1 MTARTAG
8 SGTVVAVDLG
18 ASSGRV
24 ITGRLGPGT
33 LALEEVHRFSNDPVE
48 LPNGLHWDILGIFHE
63 VVEGLRRA
71 ARVAPE
77 LKSVGVDS
85 WGCDYGLLDADGRLL
100 GNPYAYRDRRTGRGV
115 DAVHAVVSP
124 ERLYSR
130 TGLQFLPFNTIYQ
143 LAAAHGTP
151 ELDAS
156 ETILL
161 IPDLIGYWL
170 SGARVAE
177 VTNASTTGLF
187 DIDRQAWAV
196 DLVGE
201 LGLPVAALPTL
212 TPAGHRIGVLRSE
225 LAMAAG
231 LPHDVEL
238 TLVGS
243 HDTASAVVGVPAEDH
258 EFAYISCGTWAL
270 VGVELEHP
278 IRSEESRAAN
288 FTNEA
293 GVDGRVRYLRNVTGL
308 WLLDESLRA
317 WERSGAPSDLTELLH
332 AAAALPP
339 GGPLIDPNDPEFLP
353 PGDMPARIAD
363 ACRRVGQ
370 PVAASRPALVRCIL
384 DSLASTFG
392 QTVREAS
399 RLSGRSVRRVHV
411 VGGGSRNTL
420 LCQLTADACELPV
433 VAGPVEATAIGNVL
447 VQSRALGLVDG
458 DLSALRALVRAT
470 HSLRTYEPHAQMAAR
485 T

>member
-1 MTARTAG
+1 MSALTAG
-8 SGTVVAVDLG
+8 SGAVAAVDLG
-18 ASSGRV
+18 ASSGRI
-24 ITGRLGPGT
+24 ITGRVGPRT
-33 LALEEVHRFSNDPVE
+33 LSLEEVHRFANTPVE
-48 LPNGLHWDILGIFHE
+48 LPDGLHWDILGIFRE
-63 VVEGLRRA
+63 VIEGLRRA
-71 ARVAPE
+71 GRVAPE

-85 WGCDYGLLDADGRLL
+85 WAIDYGLLDGDGRLL
-100 GNPYAYRDRRTGRGV
+100 GNPYTYRDGRTAGGV
-115 DAVHAVVSP
+115 EDVHGVVTT
-124 ERLYSR
+124 ERLYAR

-143 LAAAHGTP
+143 LAAARGTP
-151 ELDAS
+151 ELDAAR
-156 ETILL
+156 TILL

-187 DIDRQAWAV
+187 DLDRQAWAV
-196 DLVGE
+196 DLVDE
-201 LGLPVAALPTL
+201 LGLPSAALPPL
-212 TPAGHRIGVLRSE
+212 TPAGDRIGPLRSRVTE
-225 LAMAAG
+225 AAG
-231 LPHDVEL
+231 LPDDVEL

-243 HDTASAVVGVPAEDH
+243 HDTASAVVGVPAEDD
-258 EFAYISCGTWAL
+258 EYAYISCGTWAL
-270 VGVELEHP
+270 VGVELERP
-278 IRSEESRAAN
+278 IRSDESRAAN

-317 WERSGAPSDLTELLH
+317 WERSSAPSDLTELLH

-339 GGPLIDPNDPEFLP
+339 GGPLIDPNDLAFLP

-370 PVAASRPALVRCIL
+370 PVPASRPALVRCIL
-384 DSLASTFG
+384 ESLASTFG
-392 QTVREAS
+392 HTVREAS
-399 RLSGRSVRRVHV
+399 RLSGVSVRRVHV

-447 VQSRALGLVDG
+447 VQGRAHGLVDG
-458 DLSALRALVRAT
+458 DLSSLRALVRAT
-470 HSLRTYEPHAQMAAR
+470 HPLRTYEPHDQLAAR

>member
-1 MTARTAG
+1 MNARAAG
-8 SGTVVAVDLG
+8 SGTVAAVDLG

-48 LPNGLHWDILGIFHE
+48 LPDGLHWDILGIFRE
-63 VVEGLRRA
+63 VIEGLRRA
-71 ARVAPE
+71 GRTAPE
-77 LKSVGVDS
+77 LMSVGIDS
-85 WGCDYGLLDADGRLL
+85 WAIDYGLLDADGRLL
-100 GNPYAYRDRRTGRGV
+100 GNPYTYRDGRSARGV
-115 DAVHAVVSP
+115 EEVHALVSP
-124 ERLYSR
+124 ERLYAR

-143 LAAAHGTP
+143 LAAARGTA
-151 ELDAS
+151 ELDAAR
-156 ETILL
+156 TILL

-170 SGARVAE
+170 SGQRVAE

-187 DIDRQAWAV
+187 EIDRQSWAD
-196 DLVGE
+196 DLVDE
-201 LGLPVAALPTL
+201 LELPRAALPPL
-212 TPAGHRIGVLRSE
+212 APAGDRIGPLQSRVTE
-225 LAMAAG
+225 AAG

-243 HDTASAVVGVPAEDH
+243 HDTASAVVGVPAEDDKY
-258 EFAYISCGTWAL
+258 AYISCGTWAL

-278 IRSEESRAAN
+278 VRSDESRSAN

-308 WLLDESLRA
+308 WLLDESFRA
-317 WERSGAPSDLTELLH
+317 WERSGVPSDLTELLH

-339 GGPLIDPNDPEFLP
+339 GGVVIDPNDPTFLP
-353 PGDMPARIAD
+353 PGDMPARIVD
-363 ACRRVGQ
+363 ACRRAGQ
-370 PVAASRPALVRCIL
+370 PVPASRAALVRCIL
-384 DSLASTFG
+384 ESLASTFG

-399 RLSGRSVRRVHV
+399 RLSGRSVRRVHI

-447 VQSRALGLVDG
+447 VQGRALGLVDG
-458 DLSALRALVRAT
+458 DLSTMRALVRTT
-470 HSLRTYEPHAQMAAR
+470 HPLRTYEPHAQLAMRA
-485 T
+485 

>member
-1 MTARTAG
+1 MSARTAG
-8 SGTVVAVDLG
+8 SGTVAAVDLG

-24 ITGRLGPGT
+24 ITARVGPGT
-33 LALEEVHRFSNDPVE
+33 LSLEEVHRFSNTPVE
-48 LPNGLHWDILGIFHE
+48 LPDGLHWDILGIFRE
-63 VVEGLRRA
+63 VIEGLRRA
-71 ARVAPE
+71 GRTAPE
-77 LKSVGVDS
+77 LMSVGIDS
-85 WGCDYGLLDADGRLL
+85 WAIDYGLLDADGRLL
-100 GNPYAYRDRRTGRGV
+100 GNPYTYRDGRSARGV
-115 DAVHAVVSP
+115 EEVHALVSP
-124 ERLYSR
+124 ERLYAR

-143 LAAAHGTP
+143 LAAARGTA
-151 ELDAS
+151 ELDAAR
-156 ETILL
+156 TILL

-170 SGARVAE
+170 SGQRVAE

-187 DIDRQAWAV
+187 DIDRQSWAD
-196 DLVGE
+196 DLVDE
-201 LGLPVAALPTL
+201 LELPRAALPPL
-212 TPAGHRIGVLRSE
+212 APAGDRIGPLQSRVTE
-225 LAMAAG
+225 AAG

-243 HDTASAVVGVPAEDH
+243 HDTASAVVGVPAEDDKY
-258 EFAYISCGTWAL
+258 AYISCGTWAL

-278 IRSEESRAAN
+278 VRSDESRSAN

-308 WLLDESLRA
+308 WLLDESFRA
-317 WERSGAPSDLTELLH
+317 WERSGVPSDLTELLH

-339 GGPLIDPNDPEFLP
+339 GGAVIDPNDPTFLP
-353 PGDMPARIAD
+353 PGDMPARIVD
-363 ACRRVGQ
+363 ACRRAGQ
-370 PVAASRPALVRCIL
+370 PVPASRAALVRCIL
-384 DSLASTFG
+384 ESLASTFG

-399 RLSGRSVRRVHV
+399 LLSGRSVRRVHV

-447 VQSRALGLVDG
+447 VQGRALGLVEG
-458 DLSALRALVRAT
+458 DLSDLRALVRAT
-470 HSLRTYEPHAQMAAR
+470 HPLRTYEPHAQLAVR